1 MGGGWGSEPP
11 ELTSGP
17 GHAFQAASG
26 GSPGPN
32 TRGPLGPTPR
42 LPAPPSPRA
51 VSLCRVLCPC
61 PPSWGVFPLSHGAP
75 GCSARRHAAEPVLGV
90 GRGQG
95 RRHPARP
102 RPRAQRR
109 HFPAVFTAGEP
120 LRVAWDPRETQ
131 SRRAPGGGGMLE
143 VTGQRGTREGV
154 ADEGPWGHVR
164 GQTFRNGAD
173 AAGEQRRPPRAGR
186 RHGEVEG
193 QRGSRAQVAGADTRL
208 THPEGARRV
217 LRGLGPCGKRKEE
230 PVPGVWAAEGTRGR
244 L

>member
-1 MGGGWGSEPP
+1 MHFKRRLEGPQVPTLGGHSVPPRACLHPLLPELSHCVVFYARVRRPGECFRSATARRAVPPAVTQRSLSWGWGAGRVAD
-11 ELTSGP
+11 TRRGRVP
-17 GHAFQAASG
+17 GHRG
-26 GSPGPN
+26 GIFLPCLRLENLSVWLGTHGRLRAGGP
-32 TRGPLGPTPR
+32 
-42 LPAPPSPRA
+42 
-51 VSLCRVLCPC
+51 
-61 PPSWGVFPLSHGAP
+61 
-75 GCSARRHAAEPVLGV
+75 
-90 GRGQG
+90 
-95 RRHPARP
+95 
-102 RPRAQRR
+102 
-109 HFPAVFTAGEP
+109 
-120 LRVAWDPRETQ
+120 
-131 SRRAPGGGGMLE
+131 PGGGGMLE